1 MYSAVF
7 NSSSILYSRFCL
19 SVVFA
24 LFSPNTYFK
33 KNSKGE
39 IVSVFFSQPHDGM
52 LPGKFL
58 FKDFNNISK
67 VVDFFLQVVRNVWA
81 HYFRVENWCLSCK
94 LAHCLQSQVTEI
106 NKWQGDFLPL

>member
-7 NSSSILYSRFCL
+7 NSSSILYFRFCL

-24 LFSPNTYFK
+24 LSSPNAYFK

-58 FKDFNNISK
+58 LKDFHNTSK
-67 VVDFFLQVVRNVWA
+67 FVDFFFSLLAMFGLIILESKTGVCPTNWPIVYNHKLQ
-81 HYFRVENWCLSCK
+81 K
-94 LAHCLQSQVTEI
+94 
-106 NKWQGDFLPL
+106 